1 MSEDGATSSL
11 QPENPTHLS
20 DDELIRRLH
29 DHRRGSGEWAAVL
42 GEIQRRSDHQA
53 GDARFKAALASAD
66 DSVEPS
72 A

>member
-1 MSEDGATSSL
+1 MSEDGATANA
-11 QPENPTHLS
+11 QPENPAHLS

-42 GEIQRRSDHQA
+42 GEIQRRSDHHA
-53 GDARFKAALASAD
+53 SDARFKAALDSAD
-66 DSVEPS
+66 DGVEPS